1 MDKFLE
7 ILCSNQL
14 QNDNSCDDIFR
25 PFENALRKIVSDNL
39 FDELMELFTEC
50 MAKNNDYYALAGMK
64 LAIGILDGTYVP
76 VV

>member
-14 QNDNSCDDIFR
+14 QNDNACDDFFK
-25 PFENALRKIVSDNL
+25 PFENSLREIVRENL
-39 FDELMELFTEC
+39 FDELMELFTDC
-50 MAKNNDYYALAGMK
+50 MAKNNDHYALEGMK
-64 LAIGILDGTYVP
+64 LAIGILEGTYVP